1 MHERVNAVVAGER
14 GQAEIGND
22 EPLGR
27 KRIGIVLGRPGGLR
41 HHDVHTGRQRADGL
55 IDREGRGDVGI
66 ERLLDRHLPLPDL
79 GAALLGQAVE
89 VIAIEGAL
97 EFASHHG
104 FQQIAVADA
113 VDFERDRRGID
124 ADDGNAALS
133 AARQHVGLA
142 GETHQRFA
150 VAHIDVEV
158 SGFRQRLLHQRR
170 DAGAQ
175 GDAVTLAVLETFDT
189 ELTVLRGERGLVLTG
204 DGDER
209 REIGALARQVLGE
222 LEAGTRRGRVGVDAV
237 VEQAEAVILAHALVL
252 LAHLGDLAQ
261 IERNPQRVERRPPDR
276 AITKAAPHHDE
287 AFCLLARIAR
297 ALIGDI
303 GGGRGALEQQ
313 GLLAIIARTDLQN
326 GLGQPEPVRAVV
338 GRDRHDLSEDLH
350 AAAEVVALEGGIRFA
365 PQRRGGFR
373 HLTRFALDLGFQL
386 DRRIG
391 EIIAPERFVGGNGGD
406 GQQQNERGCAGSANE
421 REHGGSSIPVGRG
434 FRSGLPR

>member
-1 MHERVNAVVAGER
+1 MHEGVNAVVAGER

-27 KRIGIVLGRPGGLR
+27 KRIEIVLGRPHGLR
-41 HHDVHTGRQRADGL
+41 HHDVHAGRQRADGL
-55 IDREGRGDVGI
+55 IDRKGGGDVGI

-79 GAALLGQAVE
+79 GAALFGQSVE
-89 VIAIEGAL
+89 VIAVEAAL

-104 FQQIAVADA
+104 FEQIAITDA
-113 VDFERDRRGID
+113 VNLERDRRGID
-124 ADDGNAALS
+124 ADHRNAALS
-133 AARQHVGLA
+133 AARQHIGLA
-142 GETHQRFA
+142 GEAHQRFA

-158 SGFRQRLLHQRR
+158 RRFRQCLLHQRR

-175 GDAVTLAVLETFDT
+175 RDAVALAVLETFDT
-189 ELTVLRGERGLVLTG
+189 ELTVLRGERGLVLAG

-209 REIGALARQVLGE
+209 GEIRALARQILGE
-222 LEAGTRRGRVGVDAV
+222 LETGARRGRIGVDAV
-237 VEQAEAVILAHALVL
+237 VEQPEAVILAEALVL

-261 IERNPQRVERRPPDR
+261 VERDAQRVERRTPDR
-276 AITKAAPHHDE
+276 AIAKAAPDHDQ
-287 AFCLLARIAR
+287 AFGLLARIAR

-303 GGGRGALEQQ
+303 GGGGGALEQQ
-313 GLLAIIARTDLQN
+313 RLLAVIARTDLQN

-338 GRDRHDLSEDLH
+338 GCDRHDLTQDLH

-365 PQRRGGFR
+365 PQRCGGLR
-373 HLTRFALDLGFQL
+373 HLARFGLDLGFQF

-391 EIIAPERFVGGNGGD
+391 EIIALERFVGGDGGD
-406 GQQQNERGCAGSANE
+406 GQQQDERGCIGSANE